1 MGDTADNARYRIN
14 VYLPSGV
21 EVTLMSTNTRR
32 QALQAAGLTHPRP
45 EAVTAPLF
53 AAADPFF
60 FALDKVQV
68 KYEMLRAHFGDGD
81 TVTAAAAMH
90 GYSRAEFYL
99 VATAFD
105 QAGMT
110 GLLDERRG
118 RKGPIKLTEEVHA
131 FLDSLGPCSATQ
143 AAAAVADQF
152 GVVLHPRTI
161 QRARRR

>member
-1 MGDTADNARYRIN
+1 
-14 VYLPSGV
+14 VK
-21 EVTLMSTNTRR
+21 LMSNNNRR
-32 QALQAAGLTHPRP
+32 QALQVAGLAHPRP
-45 EAVTAPLF
+45 DAVTAVLF
-53 AAADPFF
+53 ECGDPFF

-81 TVTAAAAMH
+81 TVTTAAASH

-99 VATAFD
+99 VAAAFD
-105 QAGMT
+105 RAGMT

-118 RKGPIKLTEEVHA
+118 RKGPVKLTEDVHT
-131 FLDSLGPCSATQ
+131 FLDSLGPCSATE
-143 AAAAVADQF
+143 AAAALADQR

>member
-1 MGDTADNARYRIN
+1 
-14 VYLPSGV
+14 
-21 EVTLMSTNTRR
+21 MSNNNRR
-32 QALQAAGLTHPRP
+32 QALQVAGLAHPRP
-45 EAVTAPLF
+45 DAVTAVLF
-53 AAADPFF
+53 ECGDPFF

-81 TVTAAAAMH
+81 TVTTAAASH

-99 VATAFD
+99 VAAAFD
-105 QAGMT
+105 RAGMT

-118 RKGPIKLTEEVHA
+118 RKGPVKLTKDVHT
-131 FLDSLGPCSATQ
+131 FLDSLGPCSATE
-143 AAAAVADQF
+143 AAAALADQR